1 MNASAVSS
9 AYSHAS
15 TQAMEREKETKE
27 TKKAGADGD
36 EQGDKRGAATP
47 VSPSPTSDVNLDGQ
61 TVGQIIHVTA

>member
-1 MNASAVSS
+1 
-9 AYSHAS
+9 
-15 TQAMEREKETKE
+15 MEREMETKE

-36 EQGDKRGAATP
+36 EQGDKRGAAAP